1 MRVAGGGQDGGQVQ
15 GDQLGDGQQQPGYSG
30 LADRGQLGEVD
41 HPGFGQLLAS
51 GPAAGLFGAA
61 PQPLE
66 AFVGADLGDAG
77 AVERGAFGAQ
87 CLGDLVDRA
96 AGVA

>member
-1 MRVAGGGQDGGQVQ
+1 
-15 GDQLGDGQQQPGYSG
+15 
-30 LADRGQLGEVD
+30 
-41 HPGFGQLLAS
+41 
-51 GPAAGLFGAA
+51 LFGAA